1 MSDKSLS
8 LLERTPR
15 PERVMF
21 VLELL
26 TNDVQAETRT
36 MQLVRAVVAKYGV
49 SETCAIGDVKQARIK
64 LAEAMNE
71 AAPWLGASVKDTLL
85 RLARKAETA
94 GEYATATDATFKLGK
109 FLGLHEKADA
119 TVAATLSP
127 EELQAQLDA
136 AIAAK
141 LEAMAPDEIA
151 ALLARKGDS

>member
-1 MSDKSLS
+1 MSDETLKRLD
-8 LLERTPR
+8 R
-15 PERVMF
+15 PERVQF
-21 VLELL
+21 VLDQL
-26 TNDVQAETRT
+26 TADVGAEVRT
-36 MQLVRAVVAKYGV
+36 MQLARAVKERFGV
-49 SETCAIGDVKQARIK
+49 SITTAHGDIKLARIK

-85 RLARKAETA
+85 RLARKAEEA
-94 GEYATATDATFKLGK
+94 GRFDWSADAMFRLGK

-119 TVAATLSP
+119 TVAATLTP

-151 ALLARKGDS
+151 ALLARKADS